1 MGQKLHE
8 QDAQE
13 IANNQILKLA
23 NEVQLLESKLVLSDT
38 LRNDAVNEMRLMKNQ
53 RDKAIEHNEQYQL
66 MSDAQESRADFNGMI
81 AGWSV
86 AANVALVVCFLFYL
100 MVAL

>member
-38 LRNDAVNEMRLMKNQ
+38 LRNDAVNEMEIMRKQ
-53 RDKAIEHNEQYQL
+53 RDAAIENNEQHQL
-66 MSDAQESRADFNGMI
+66 MSDAQESRADFNGII
-81 AGWSV
+81 AGLSTAVSAALALSV
-86 AANVALVVCFLFYL
+86 VILLL
-100 MVAL
+100 P

>member
-8 QDAQE
+8 QSAQE
-13 IANNQILKLA
+13 IANNQIMKLA

-38 LRNDAVNEMRLMKNQ
+38 LRNDAVNEMEIMRKQ
-53 RDKAIEHNEQYQL
+53 RDVAIENCNLDSVMEE
-66 MSDAQESRADFNGMI
+66 MQEDRADFNGMI

-86 AANVALVVCFLFYL
+86 AANAALVACFLFYL

>member
-1 MGQKLHE
+1 MAEHNLPSVE
-8 QDAQE
+8 RC
-13 IANNQILKLA
+13 
-23 NEVQLLESKLVLSDT
+23 ESDSSLQSQLVLSDT
-38 LRNDAVNEMRLMKNQ
+38 LRNDAVNEMRLMKNK

-86 AANVALVVCFLFYL
+86 FVNAALTVSVVILL
-100 MVAL
+100 LP